1 MTRRRMKFTG
11 ACPIGD
17 RPPEPDHN
25 HSQSLSK
32 PSGCPHNGVHF
43 TSSVMRNAR
52 NASIISANSD
62 SQLAANTC
70 PAFRNYALRTIPGH
84 RQEDSRSLRHVS
96 SALVFLNTLL
106 GLQKWPPRGYIFF
119 GCLPND
125 PRDRNFFLSRDL
137 FKRA

>member
-43 TSSVMRNAR
+43 RQHPELPLQSEVVSTARSSSRNGFSYNCAMAEMSASPKPAWPAHAQSAR
-52 NASIISANSD
+52 TVFASGASILTPVSYTH
-62 SQLAANTC
+62 LTL
-70 PAFRNYALRTIPGH
+70 PTIY
-84 RQEDSRSLRHVS
+84 S
-96 SALVFLNTLL
+96 
-106 GLQKWPPRGYIFF
+106 
-119 GCLPND
+119 
-125 PRDRNFFLSRDL
+125 
-137 FKRA
+137 